1 MARPLALL
9 LFLAPTLALADP
21 AEEFFALDLNGDG
34 LVSLAEAA
42 GFANVVVRFDRA
54 DRNRDGRLSLFEFQ
68 RLKTLRMPVHDKTL
82 AARSAGVGATGRR

>member
-1 MARPLALL
+1 MVRPLALL
-9 LFLAPTLALADP
+9 LLLAPALALADP

-42 GFANVVVRFDRA
+42 GYANVVLRFDRS

-68 RLKTLRMPVHDKTL
+68 RLKTMRMPVHAKTL
-82 AARSAGVGATGRR
+82 AARNAGVGATSRR